1 MLATIIGNGPS
12 VTPELLESLGPN
24 TWAVN
29 RIWKI
34 FGDTEWR
41 PKNYVRA
48 EVPSYNVRDVVED
61 LTEMGKVECVIWY
74 HAGFHP
80 FLRPTSFVRTRCE
93 SFKTCDGKEEHD
105 WHLPLIC
112 AYGTVVHI
120 AAQLAVLDGATE
132 IEFVGCD
139 GGTDHFYPDEDFTGG
154 ELASKAHAIAKR
166 MLDG

>member
-12 VTPELLESLGPN
+12 VTPELLESLGEN

-41 PKNYVRA
+41 PKNYVRC
-48 EVPSYNVRDVVED
+48 EVPSYNSKDVVED
-61 LTEMGKVECVIWY
+61 LTEIGKVGCVMWIQ
-74 HAGFHP
+74 AGFQPYSPVQPH
-80 FLRPTSFVRTRCE
+80 RKTRYE
-93 SFKTCDGKEEHD
+93 YFKTCDGKEEHD

-112 AYGTVVHI
+112 AYGTVVQI
-120 AAQLAVLDGATE
+120 AAQLAVKEGATE

-139 GGTDHFYPDEDFTGG
+139 GGTDHFYPDEDFTGE
-154 ELASKAHAIAKR
+154 ELSNKAHAIAKR